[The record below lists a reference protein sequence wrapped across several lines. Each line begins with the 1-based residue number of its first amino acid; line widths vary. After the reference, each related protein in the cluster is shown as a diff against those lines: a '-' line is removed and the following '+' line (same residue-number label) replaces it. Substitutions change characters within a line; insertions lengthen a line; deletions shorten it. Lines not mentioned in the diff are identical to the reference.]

1 MARYTSLYKSGI
13 TPVDYLRQCLAE
25 MLQSCNY
32 NVIYE
37 DGDYI
42 CAREMPGAVNFSK
55 LVTVE
60 VIFNEAEGAIAEAEN
75 ALHMSLVVKNEEL
88 PLNRN
93 NHCRQQFNLVNKV
106 VSSRQDVQLIESAA

>member
-1 MARYTSLYKSGI
+1 MARYTSLYRSGI
-13 TPVDYLRQCLAE
+13 TPIDYLRQCLSE

-37 DGDYI
+37 GSDYI
-42 CAREMPGAVNFSK
+42 CAREMPGGVSFSK

-60 VIFNEAEGAIAEAEN
+60 VIFGEADESTTEADN
-75 ALHMSLVVKNEEL
+75 SLHMSLVVKNEEL
-88 PLNRN
+88 PLNQN
-93 NHCRQQFNLVNKV
+93 NHCRQQFNLVNAV